1 MAGGFRRSVNR
12 PLWMCGAA
20 LLAMSAG
27 VARADPTTTQVQEVV
42 VTGVPYGVSLDSATT
57 SVDVVTS
64 SELQAAP
71 AVGLGDLL
79 ATLPGVRSTSYGP
92 GASRPVIRGLSGP
105 RVLLLENGTGL
116 VDASALSPDHAV
128 PTDPGEASRIEV
140 LRGPASLAY
149 GGSAIG
155 GVVNVIDDRVPSAT
169 VRGIE
174 GRLSGSDQDGNDGR
188 ALSGAFKAG
197 AGDLV
202 FAVDGA
208 WRRSGD
214 YEVPVAPVSRRLAA
228 ANGLIPLNDRRVENS
243 FVDLNA
249 YGAGVSYV
257 GDNGH
262 LGVSVRRTETQ
273 YGIPFLQ
280 VANPDPG
287 AEGPVFI
294 DLHQTRYDLRGERA
308 FSDGPFE
315 RVRAAIGYA
324 DYEHSEVDLATG
336 DIGTR
341 FLSHG
346 AEGRLEL
353 VQRDQNGWQ
362 GAIGVQGLSRR
373 FSAIGDEAFVPQT
386 DIEEAAVFVLQRL
399 DRGGWG
405 LEGGA
410 RLDTRR
416 LSAGLAGRPTSDAA
430 QSFGLNWSATPA
442 DRQFT
447 NLSASGAVFGRPAE
461 GLFVSVS
468 LSYNRRAPTEFELFA
483 DGPHPGTG
491 GYEIGDPSL
500 GAEAVVTAEGTVRL
514 TRERFRGEAHLFA
527 ARYDGFIEEAPTGL
541 FVGDDGVPDPGGELP
556 VFRYFAT
563 DATFYGGEL
572 AGDFELARWS
582 NAALHLTGQADFVHG
597 DTDAGP
603 PARIPPWSV
612 TGGLELTS
620 ARYDL
625 SAEVRHVAE
634 QNRVAAFELP
644 TAGYTLFNA
653 RATWRPFAD
662 ERVSVFVD
670 GRNLGNVEAREHVS
684 FLKDVA
690 PLPGRSLRIGF
701 ASRF

>member
-140 LRGPASLAY
+140 
-149 GGSAIG
+149 
-155 GVVNVIDDRVPSAT
+155 
-169 VRGIE
+169 
-174 GRLSGSDQDGNDGR
+174 
-188 ALSGAFKAG
+188 
-197 AGDLV
+197 
-202 FAVDGA
+202 
-208 WRRSGD
+208 
-214 YEVPVAPVSRRLAA
+214 
-228 ANGLIPLNDRRVENS
+228 
-243 FVDLNA
+243 
-249 YGAGVSYV
+249 
-257 GDNGH
+257 
-262 LGVSVRRTETQ
+262 
-273 YGIPFLQ
+273 
-280 VANPDPG
+280 
-287 AEGPVFI
+287 
-294 DLHQTRYDLRGERA
+294 LRGERA

-527 ARYDGFIEEAPTGL
+527 ARYDGYIEEAPTGL

-653 RATWRPFAD
+653 RATWRPFAN